1 MLSESQVQEQSQN
14 QNQNLLTLIDA
25 CKSVDPHDTDTGPRD
40 EKTGEDAARDK
51 DREREKERTRRDE
64 QEAPHL
70 LLAEHIYQR
79 CVARGSQASTSSSKC
94 SSAAATIMSLLSL

>member
-1 MLSESQVQEQSQN
+1 MLSESQVQEQN

-40 EKTGEDAARDK
+40 ETGEDAARDK

-94 SSAAATIMSLLSL
+94 SSAAATIM